1 MGERMSRTPTAQR
14 NSSGSEAAFTEALL
28 PVASQAP
35 GSLATDVLESV
46 RNATKLGASL
56 IATWTI
62 ALGVRILLPRYLG
75 PAAFGSFQFA
85 DSFTATVLVVTG
97 LGLETY
103 VRKEV
108 ATRATHASEFFGGA
122 VLVQLVVSAFAMGLA
137 LWGLGRA
144 GRATDVLLLVLTVG
158 LVQVLITIN
167 ATSGAVLHATGRVGG
182 LSVLNVASK
191 VVWGGGIVGVIVLHG
206 GVRSVA
212 LAMLVA
218 EIFRTVGLVVLTR
231 VHVGLRLTVNVGATA
246 LVLRASAPF
255 YLSTLAQTVYSR
267 LDVTVLSFMASDVE
281 VGWYGVAS
289 NLAGMALL
297 LAPLI
302 GWVLLP
308 LSSRAAAR
316 SEEELNMVSQRAMEF
331 ILVASLPVS
340 LFLYLSADVL
350 VLTLFGS
357 AFEPAI
363 RSLRVSAPLFILTY
377 AAMVSAS
384 LLIRLGRGWAVTWI
398 SLLGMVVSPLLN
410 IVLIPRCAAL
420 LGRGGAGVGAALALI
435 LTEVVATVGMTW
447 LLGGRAFDRRSKT
460 VLAKTCAVSAL
471 VIAVDIPLR
480 AIGPWRLLLELPLY
494 IALVVAW
501 GALDVRRLVAVG
513 RAALARRPSESAL
526 LEAM

>member
-1 MGERMSRTPTAQR
+1 
-14 NSSGSEAAFTEALL
+14 
-28 PVASQAP
+28 
-35 GSLATDVLESV
+35 
-46 RNATKLGASL
+46 
-56 IATWTI
+56 
-62 ALGVRILLPRYLG
+62 
-75 PAAFGSFQFA
+75 
-85 DSFTATVLVVTG
+85 
-97 LGLETY
+97 
-103 VRKEV
+103 
-108 ATRATHASEFFGGA
+108 
-122 VLVQLVVSAFAMGLA
+122 
-137 LWGLGRA
+137 
-144 GRATDVLLLVLTVG
+144 
-158 LVQVLITIN
+158 
-167 ATSGAVLHATGRVGG
+167 
-182 LSVLNVASK
+182 
-191 VVWGGGIVGVIVLHG
+191 
-206 GVRSVA
+206 
-212 LAMLVA
+212 MLVA
-218 EIFRTVGLVVLTR
+218 EIFRTAGLVVLAR
-231 VHVGLRLTVNVGATA
+231 VHAGLRLTVDVGATA

-460 VLAKTCAVSAL
+460 VLAKTCAVSAF